1 MDVARGDRQAPGDRS
16 GEPVGLRAFREEDL
30 DFLDRTST
38 DPDALGPTQ
47 WHGFVDPRARRK
59 RWERDGY
66 VGAESTALAVIVA
79 GEVAGL
85 VSWRALDRAGPAGVC
100 YEVGVALLPEHRGTG
115 IGAEAHR
122 LLVEHLFRYTRAH
135 RLEASVEWGNTAEE
149 KILEKLGFKR
159 EGVLHE
165 AVFRDGSWRDVVLYG
180 LVRSDPSTAT

>member
-1 MDVARGDRQAPGDRS
+1 MDVERGDRQALRERLDES
-16 GEPVGLRAFREEDL
+16 VELRAFREEDL
-30 DFLDRTST
+30 DFLDRTCT

-47 WHGFVDPRARRK
+47 WHGFVDPCARRK

-66 VGAESTALAVIVA
+66 VGAESTALAVLVA

-100 YEVGVALLPEHRGTG
+100 YEVGAALLPEYRERG

-135 RLEASVEWGNTAEE
+135 RLEASVESGNAAEE
-149 KILEKLGFKR
+149 KTLEKLGFQR
-159 EGVLHE
+159 EGMLRE
-165 AVFRDGSWRDVVLYG
+165 AVFRDGAWRDAVIYG
-180 LVRSDPSTAT
+180 LLRSGP